1 MTKAN
6 KDKSTMNKLHQII
19 CAKGFPS
26 AYAPKNHTSKNPASK
41 SHISKTLS
49 SKILVSMP
57 SKSPASKT
65 SKSVVLGI
73 GANIG
78 TQDKILARFWHLL
91 CFFASHSRI
100 FGISTSPIY
109 RNPPFGYA
117 NQAHFY
123 NALVTLST
131 SLSLLQIY
139 ALVFYAE
146 RKFGRVRKREFKN
159 APRMIDIDI
168 IFYSDCI
175 FRAKYLT
182 LPHPSYHNRASVLI
196 PMLCL
201 LYQQG
206 KMQRYACKI
215 TKSKDL
221 RQNKGQ
227 K

>member
-1 MTKAN
+1 MTKEN
-6 KDKSTMNKLHQII
+6 KNKNTMNELHQII

-26 AYAPKNHTSKNPASK
+26 TCAQKSPTSKNPASK
-41 SHISKTLS
+41 SYASKPL
-49 SKILVSMP
+49 
-57 SKSPASKT
+57 ASKT

-123 NALVTLST
+123 NALITLST

-159 APRMIDIDI
+159 APRTIDIDI

-196 PMLCL
+196 PMLCS
-201 LYQQG
+201 LYQRG
-206 KMQRYACKI
+206 KMQIYACKI

>member
-1 MTKAN
+1 MTKKN
-6 KDKSTMNKLHQII
+6 KDKNKMNELHQII
-19 CAKGFPS
+19 CAKGFPITCAQKTS
-26 AYAPKNHTSKNPASK
+26 TSKNPASK
-41 SHISKTLS
+41 P
-49 SKILVSMP
+49 LV
-57 SKSPASKT
+57 SKT

-123 NALVTLST
+123 NAIITLST

-146 RKFGRVRKREFKN
+146 RNFGRVRKREFKN
-159 APRMIDIDI
+159 APRTIDIDI

-196 PMLCL
+196 PMLCS
-201 LYQQG
+201 LYQRGQNANIRLQNH
-206 KMQRYACKI
+206 KIQRLKAK
-215 TKSKDL
+215 
-221 RQNKGQ
+221 
-227 K
+227 

>member
-6 KDKSTMNKLHQII
+6 KDKNTMNELHQII

-26 AYAPKNHTSKNPASK
+26 TCAQKTSTSKNPASK
-41 SHISKTLS
+41 SCASKPL
-49 SKILVSMP
+49 
-57 SKSPASKT
+57 ASKT

-123 NALVTLST
+123 NALITLST

-139 ALVFYAE
+139 ALVFYTE
-146 RKFGRVRKREFKN
+146 RKFGRMRKREFKN
-159 APRMIDIDI
+159 APRTIDIDI

-196 PMLCL
+196 PMLCS
-201 LYQQG
+201 LYQRGQNA
-206 KMQRYACKI
+206 KIRLQNHKIQRLKAK
-215 TKSKDL
+215 
-221 RQNKGQ
+221 
-227 K
+227 

>member
-1 MTKAN
+1 MTKEN
-6 KDKSTMNKLHQII
+6 KDKNTMNEIHQII

-26 AYAPKNHTSKNPASK
+26 TCAQKTSTSKNPASK
-41 SHISKTLS
+41 SYTSKPL
-49 SKILVSMP
+49 
-57 SKSPASKT
+57 ASKT

-100 FGISTSPIY
+100 FDISTSTIY

-123 NALVTLST
+123 NAIIILST

-159 APRMIDIDI
+159 APRTIDIDI

-196 PMLCL
+196 PMLCS

-206 KMQRYACKI
+206 QNAKIRLQNHKIQRFKAK
-215 TKSKDL
+215 
-221 RQNKGQ
+221 
-227 K
+227 

>member
-6 KDKSTMNKLHQII
+6 KDKNTMNEIHQII

-26 AYAPKNHTSKNPASK
+26 ACAQKTSTSKNPASK
-41 SHISKTLS
+41 SYASKPL
-49 SKILVSMP
+49 
-57 SKSPASKT
+57 ASKT

-123 NALVTLST
+123 NALIILST

-159 APRMIDIDI
+159 APRTIDIDI

-196 PMLCL
+196 PMLCS

-206 KMQRYACKI
+206 QNAKIRLQNHKIQRLKAK
-215 TKSKDL
+215 
-221 RQNKGQ
+221 
-227 K
+227 

>member
-1 MTKAN
+1 MTKEN
-6 KDKSTMNKLHQII
+6 KNKNTMNELHQII

-26 AYAPKNHTSKNPASK
+26 TCAQKSPTSKNPASK
-41 SHISKTLS
+41 SYTSKPL
-49 SKILVSMP
+49 
-57 SKSPASKT
+57 ASKA

-100 FGISTSPIY
+100 FDISTSPIY

-123 NALVTLST
+123 NALITLST

-146 RKFGRVRKREFKN
+146 RKFGRMRKREFKN
-159 APRMIDIDI
+159 APRTIDIDI

>member
-1 MTKAN
+1 MTKTNRDKN
-6 KDKSTMNKLHQII
+6 KMNEIHQII

-26 AYAPKNHTSKNPASK
+26 ACTQKNHTSKMLASK
-41 SHISKTLS
+41 SHTSKTLV
-49 SKILVSMP
+49 SK
-57 SKSPASKT
+57 A

-117 NQAHFY
+117 SQAHFY
-123 NALVTLST
+123 NALITLST

-159 APRMIDIDI
+159 APRTIDIDI

-196 PMLCL
+196 PMLCS

-206 KMQRYACKI
+206 QNAKIHLQNHKFQRFKAK
-215 TKSKDL
+215 
-221 RQNKGQ
+221 
-227 K
+227 

>member
-6 KDKSTMNKLHQII
+6 KDKNKMNELHQII

-26 AYAPKNHTSKNPASK
+26 TCAQKGPT
-41 SHISKTLS
+41 SKTL
-49 SKILVSMP
+49 
-57 SKSPASKT
+57 ASKA

-123 NALVTLST
+123 NALITLST

-139 ALVFYAE
+139 ALVFYTE

-159 APRMIDIDI
+159 APRTIDIDI

-196 PMLCL
+196 PMLCS

-206 KMQRYACKI
+206 KNAKIRLQNHKIQRFKAK
-215 TKSKDL
+215 
-221 RQNKGQ
+221 
-227 K
+227 

>member
-6 KDKSTMNKLHQII
+6 KDKNTMNEIHQII

-26 AYAPKNHTSKNPASK
+26 TCAQKTSTSRNPTSKSYASK
-41 SHISKTLS
+41 PL
-49 SKILVSMP
+49 
-57 SKSPASKT
+57 ASKT

-123 NALVTLST
+123 NALITLST

-159 APRMIDIDI
+159 APRTIDIDI

-196 PMLCL
+196 PMLCS

-206 KMQRYACKI
+206 QNAKIRLQNHKIQRLKAK
-215 TKSKDL
+215 
-221 RQNKGQ
+221 
-227 K
+227 

>member
-26 AYAPKNHTSKNPASK
+26 TCAQKSPTSKNPASK
-41 SHISKTLS
+41 SYTSKPL
-49 SKILVSMP
+49 
-57 SKSPASKT
+57 ASKA

-123 NALVTLST
+123 NALITLST

-159 APRMIDIDI
+159 APRTIDIDI

-196 PMLCL
+196 PMFCL
-201 LYQQG
+201 LYHQG
-206 KMQRYACKI
+206 QNAKIRLQNHKIQRFKAK
-215 TKSKDL
+215 
-221 RQNKGQ
+221 
-227 K
+227 

>member
-1 MTKAN
+1 MTKKN
-6 KDKSTMNKLHQII
+6 KDKNTMNEIHQII

-26 AYAPKNHTSKNPASK
+26 ACAQKSPTSKNPASK
-41 SHISKTLS
+41 SYASKPL
-49 SKILVSMP
+49 
-57 SKSPASKT
+57 ASKT

-123 NALVTLST
+123 NALITLST

-159 APRMIDIDI
+159 APRTIDIDI

-196 PMLCL
+196 PMLCS
-201 LYQQG
+201 LYQRGQNANIRLQNH
-206 KMQRYACKI
+206 KIQRLKAK
-215 TKSKDL
+215 
-221 RQNKGQ
+221 
-227 K
+227 

>member
-1 MTKAN
+1 MTKTN
-6 KDKSTMNKLHQII
+6 KDKNTMSGIHQII
-19 CAKGFPS
+19 CTKGFPS
-26 AYAPKNHTSKNPASK
+26 ACAPKNHTLKNPASK
-41 SHISKTLS
+41 SYTPKTLT
-49 SKILVSMP
+49 SKPKV
-57 SKSPASKT
+57 SKSLASKT

-159 APRMIDIDI
+159 APRTIDIDI

-182 LPHPSYHNRASVLI
+182 LPHPNYHNRASVLI

-206 KMQRYACKI
+206 QNVKMCLQNHKNQRFKAK
-215 TKSKDL
+215 
-221 RQNKGQ
+221 
-227 K
+227 

>member
-6 KDKSTMNKLHQII
+6 KDKNTMNEIHQII
-19 CAKGFPS
+19 CTKGFPS
-26 AYAPKNHTSKNPASK
+26 TCAQKTSTSKNPASK
-41 SHISKTLS
+41 SC
-49 SKILVSMP
+49 
-57 SKSPASKT
+57 ASKT

-123 NALVTLST
+123 NALITLST

-159 APRMIDIDI
+159 APRTIDIDI

-196 PMLCL
+196 PMLCS

-206 KMQRYACKI
+206 QNTKIRLQNHKIQRFKAK
-215 TKSKDL
+215 
-221 RQNKGQ
+221 
-227 K
+227 

>member
-6 KDKSTMNKLHQII
+6 KDKSTMSGIHQII

-26 AYAPKNHTSKNPASK
+26 TCAPKNHTSKNSASK
-41 SHISKTLS
+41 SHTFKPL
-49 SKILVSMP
+49 
-57 SKSPASKT
+57 ASKT

>member
-1 MTKAN
+1 MTKSN
-6 KDKSTMNKLHQII
+6 RYKNTMNEFHQII
-19 CAKGFPS
+19 CTKGFPS
-26 AYAPKNHTSKNPASK
+26 ACAQKSPNSKNPSSQSLASK
-41 SHISKTLS
+41 S
-49 SKILVSMP
+49 P
-57 SKSPASKT
+57 KS

-123 NALVTLST
+123 NALITLST

-146 RKFGRVRKREFKN
+146 RKFGRTRKREFKN
-159 APRMIDIDI
+159 APRTIDIDI
-168 IFYSDCI
+168 VFYSDCI
-175 FRAKYLT
+175 FRTKYLT
-182 LPHPSYHNRASVLI
+182 LPHPSYHNRPSVLI
-196 PMLCL
+196 PMLCS

-206 KMQRYACKI
+206 QSTKTHLQNHKI
-215 TKSKDL
+215 QMIKA
-221 RQNKGQ
+221 NKGQ

>member
-1 MTKAN
+1 MTKTN
-6 KDKSTMNKLHQII
+6 RDKNTMNELHQII
-19 CAKGFPS
+19 CTKGFPS
-26 AYAPKNHTSKNPASK
+26 TCAQKNHTPKSYTSKPLASK
-41 SHISKTLS
+41 
-49 SKILVSMP
+49 
-57 SKSPASKT
+57 A

-123 NALVTLST
+123 NALITLST
-131 SLSLLQIY
+131 SLSLLQVY

-159 APRMIDIDI
+159 APRTIDIDI

-196 PMLCL
+196 PMLCS

-206 KMQRYACKI
+206 QNAKI
-215 TKSKDL
+215 RL
-221 RQNKGQ
+221 
-227 K
+227 

>member
-1 MTKAN
+1 MTKTNRDKN
-6 KDKSTMNKLHQII
+6 KMNELYQII

-26 AYAPKNHTSKNPASK
+26 TCAQKSPTSKNPASK
-41 SHISKTLS
+41 SHTSKTL
-49 SKILVSMP
+49 
-57 SKSPASKT
+57 ASKT

-91 CFFASHSRI
+91 CFFASHSSI
-100 FGISTSPIY
+100 FDISTSPIY

-123 NALVTLST
+123 NALITLST

-159 APRMIDIDI
+159 APRTIDIDI

-196 PMLCL
+196 PMLCS

-206 KMQRYACKI
+206 QNANIRLQNHKIQRFKAK
-215 TKSKDL
+215 
-221 RQNKGQ
+221 
-227 K
+227 

>member
-1 MTKAN
+1 MTKTNRDKN
-6 KDKSTMNKLHQII
+6 KMNELHQII

-26 AYAPKNHTSKNPASK
+26 TCAQKTSTSKNPASK
-41 SHISKTLS
+41 SYASKPL
-49 SKILVSMP
+49 
-57 SKSPASKT
+57 ASKT

-123 NALVTLST
+123 NALITLST

-159 APRMIDIDI
+159 APRTIDIDI

-206 KMQRYACKI
+206 QNASIRLQNHKIQRFKAK
-215 TKSKDL
+215 
-221 RQNKGQ
+221 
-227 K
+227 

>member
-6 KDKSTMNKLHQII
+6 KDKNTMNGVHQII

-26 AYAPKNHTSKNPASK
+26 TCAQKNHTPRMLASK
-41 SHISKTLS
+41 SC
-49 SKILVSMP
+49 
-57 SKSPASKT
+57 ASKPT
-65 SKSVVLGI
+65 ASKASKSVVLGI

-100 FGISTSPIY
+100 FSISTSPIY

-123 NALVTLST
+123 NALITLST

-146 RKFGRVRKREFKN
+146 RKFGRVRKRGFKN
-159 APRMIDIDI
+159 APRTIDIDI

-196 PMLCL
+196 PMLCS

-206 KMQRYACKI
+206 QNANIHLQKHKIQRFKAK
-215 TKSKDL
+215 
-221 RQNKGQ
+221 
-227 K
+227 

>member
-6 KDKSTMNKLHQII
+6 KDKNTMNGVHQII

-26 AYAPKNHTSKNPASK
+26 TCAQKNHTPRMLASK
-41 SHISKTLS
+41 SHTSKPT
-49 SKILVSMP
+49 
-57 SKSPASKT
+57 ASKA

-123 NALVTLST
+123 NALITLST

-159 APRMIDIDI
+159 APRTIDIDI

-206 KMQRYACKI
+206 QNAKIRLQNHKIQRFKAK
-215 TKSKDL
+215 
-221 RQNKGQ
+221 
-227 K
+227 

>member
-6 KDKSTMNKLHQII
+6 KDKSTMSGIHQII
-19 CAKGFPS
+19 CTKGFPS
-26 AYAPKNHTSKNPASK
+26 TCAPKNHTLKNSASK
-41 SHISKTLS
+41 SHTSKTLT
-49 SKILVSMP
+49 SKPKV
-57 SKSPASKT
+57 SKSLASKT

-100 FGISTSPIY
+100 FDISTSPIY

>member
-6 KDKSTMNKLHQII
+6 KDKNTMNELYQII

-26 AYAPKNHTSKNPASK
+26 ACTQKPHTSKTLASK
-41 SHISKTLS
+41 
-49 SKILVSMP
+49 
-57 SKSPASKT
+57 A

-100 FGISTSPIY
+100 FGVSTSPIY

-123 NALVTLST
+123 NALITLST

-159 APRMIDIDI
+159 APRTIDIDI

-201 LYQQG
+201 LYHQG
-206 KMQRYACKI
+206 QNAKIRLQNHKIQRFKAK
-215 TKSKDL
+215 
-221 RQNKGQ
+221 
-227 K
+227 

>member
-1 MTKAN
+1 MTKTNRDKN
-6 KDKSTMNKLHQII
+6 KMNEIHQII
-19 CAKGFPS
+19 CVKGFPS
-26 AYAPKNHTSKNPASK
+26 ACTQKNHTSKMLASK
-41 SHISKTLS
+41 SHTSKTLV
-49 SKILVSMP
+49 SK
-57 SKSPASKT
+57 A

-109 RNPPFGYA
+109 HNPPFGYA
-117 NQAHFY
+117 SQAHFY
-123 NALVTLST
+123 NALITLST

-159 APRMIDIDI
+159 APRTIDIDI

-196 PMLCL
+196 PMLCS

-206 KMQRYACKI
+206 QNAKICLQNRKFQRFKAK
-215 TKSKDL
+215 
-221 RQNKGQ
+221 
-227 K
+227 

>member
-1 MTKAN
+1 MTKKN
-6 KDKSTMNKLHQII
+6 KDKNTMNELHQII

-26 AYAPKNHTSKNPASK
+26 TCAQKSPTSKNPASK
-41 SHISKTLS
+41 SHTSKTL
-49 SKILVSMP
+49 
-57 SKSPASKT
+57 ASKA

-123 NALVTLST
+123 NALIILST

-159 APRMIDIDI
+159 APRTIDIDI

-182 LPHPSYHNRASVLI
+182 LPHPSYHNRASVLM
-196 PMLCL
+196 PMLCS

-206 KMQRYACKI
+206 QNAKIRLQNHKIQRLKAK
-215 TKSKDL
+215 
-221 RQNKGQ
+221 
-227 K
+227 

>member
-6 KDKSTMNKLHQII
+6 KDKNTMNELHQII

-26 AYAPKNHTSKNPASK
+26 ACAQKSPTSKNPASK
-41 SHISKTLS
+41 SCASKPL
-49 SKILVSMP
+49 
-57 SKSPASKT
+57 ASKT

-123 NALVTLST
+123 NALITLST

-159 APRMIDIDI
+159 APRTIDIDI

-196 PMLCL
+196 PMLCS

-206 KMQRYACKI
+206 QNAKIRLQNHKIQRFKAK
-215 TKSKDL
+215 
-221 RQNKGQ
+221 
-227 K
+227 

>member
-6 KDKSTMNKLHQII
+6 KDKNTMNELHQII
-19 CAKGFPS
+19 CTKGFPS
-26 AYAPKNHTSKNPASK
+26 TCTQKSPTSKNPASK
-41 SHISKTLS
+41 SHTSKTL
-49 SKILVSMP
+49 
-57 SKSPASKT
+57 ASKA

-100 FGISTSPIY
+100 FGFSTSPIY

-123 NALVTLST
+123 NALIILST

-159 APRMIDIDI
+159 APRTIDIDI

-196 PMLCL
+196 PMLCS

-206 KMQRYACKI
+206 QNAKIRLQNHKIQRLKAK
-215 TKSKDL
+215 
-221 RQNKGQ
+221 
-227 K
+227 